1 MALGSLETCRVM
13 YFYLPILAPMRPA
26 RSKRN
31 RLLFIRGTADHAR
44 ANKSKSTKGSCR
56 RFARGRRGEEW
67 PEEETFVR
75 VNQPGNG
82 TCFPN
87 NGYLVGVGEGEG
99 GNSAKERTPKRPVYS
114 RLIKGGKR
122 RGAGDRVKNGI
133 GITGWIESGEK
144 EKWNF
149 LFFLTILKKS

>member
-1 MALGSLETCRVM
+1 MTLGSLETCRVM
-13 YFYLPILAPMRPA
+13 YFYLPTLAPMRPA

-75 VNQPGNG
+75 VNQPGG
-82 TCFPN
+82 MVRASRTMDTLSEW
-87 NGYLVGVGEGEG
+87 GRGKEGIPPR
-99 GNSAKERTPKRPVYS
+99 NER
-114 RLIKGGKR
+114 L
-122 RGAGDRVKNGI
+122 RG
-133 GITGWIESGEK
+133 
-144 EKWNF
+144 
-149 LFFLTILKKS
+149 LFIPD

>member
-13 YFYLPILAPMRPA
+13 YFYLPTLAPMRPA

-75 VNQPGNG
+75 VNQPGN
-82 TCFPN
+82 
-87 NGYLVGVGEGEG
+87 VQ
-99 GNSAKERTPKRPVYS
+99 
-114 RLIKGGKR
+114 
-122 RGAGDRVKNGI
+122 
-133 GITGWIESGEK
+133 K
-144 EKWNF
+144 EKFLLSFIINF
-149 LFFLTILKKS
+149 QNYSPSIYQKSVQKLRINFCLINYQPSKNIHAPFSPRSVIVQKLKKT